1 MITLLV
7 GPALLLIHHCHYRD
21 TEMEEK
27 EERKEEKTKGGR
39 REILMEVLGVHTYIE
54 YVLHQFV
61 ITR

>member
-1 MITLLV
+1 
-7 GPALLLIHHCHYRD
+7 
-21 TEMEEK
+21 MEEK